1 MGSSANDI
9 KNALNDL
16 PTLAPNLV
24 YNVTVTSQSGN
35 DLIYLVT
42 FSSDLGNVNVCV
54 KVALRHECSCI
65 PSSNKICWKYFLWV
79 KRVSKFFIKFFIKH
93 WPYRSV
99 FSDKRIPKNSCIMV
113 LKSWGNKEKN

>member
-1 MGSSANDI
+1 MSSSANDI

-42 FSSDLGNVNVCV
+42 FSSDLGNVNVC
-54 KVALRHECSCI
+54 KSCT
-65 PSSNKICWKYFLWV
+65 
-79 KRVSKFFIKFFIKH
+79 
-93 WPYRSV
+93 
-99 FSDKRIPKNSCIMV
+99 
-113 LKSWGNKEKN
+113 EA